1 MVNSHKDFVEKLQD
15 PTYENESKINRQTV
29 DGLKNDIDRL
39 DEEVSNLKMINSEHK
54 KLNGQLR
61 KQIEKLEKELK
72 DKSEASLMKYHT
84 PWLINFYMR
93 SLDI

>member
-1 MVNSHKDFVEKLQD
+1 MTKVDHKEFVNKLQD
-15 PTYENESKINRQTV
+15 QTYENESKINRQTV

-84 PWLINFYMR
+84 P
-93 SLDI
+93 

>member
-1 MVNSHKDFVEKLQD
+1 MTKVDHKEFVNKLQD
-15 PTYENESKINRQTV
+15 QTYENESKINRQTV

-39 DEEVSNLKMINSEHK
+39 DEEVSNLKIINSEHK
-54 KLNGQLR
+54 KLNGELR

-84 PWLINFYMR
+84 P
-93 SLDI
+93 

>member
-1 MVNSHKDFVEKLQD
+1 MTKVDHKEFVNKLQD
-15 PTYENESKINRQTV
+15 QTYENESKINRQTV

-39 DEEVSNLKMINSEHK
+39 DEEVSNLKIINSEHK

-84 PWLINFYMR
+84 P
-93 SLDI
+93 

>member
-1 MVNSHKDFVEKLQD
+1 MTKVDHKEFVNKLQD
-15 PTYENESKINRQTV
+15 QTYENESKINRQTV

-72 DKSEASLMKYHT
+72 DKSEASLIKYHT
-84 PWLINFYMR
+84 P
-93 SLDI
+93 

>member
-1 MVNSHKDFVEKLQD
+1 MVKSHKDFVEQLQD

-39 DEEVSNLKMINSEHK
+39 DEEVRNLKLINADHK
-54 KLNGQLR
+54 TLNGKLR

-72 DKSEASLMKYHT
+72 DKSETSLMKYHT
-84 PWLINFYMR
+84 PWLTNFFIDY
-93 SLDI
+93 LVL

>member
-39 DEEVSNLKMINSEHK
+39 DEEVSNLKIINSEHK
-54 KLNGQLR
+54 KLNGELR

-84 PWLINFYMR
+84 P
-93 SLDI
+93 

>member
-84 PWLINFYMR
+84 P
-93 SLDI
+93 

>member
-1 MVNSHKDFVEKLQD
+1 MTKVDHKEFVNKLQD
-15 PTYENESKINRQTV
+15 QTYENESKINRQTV

-39 DEEVSNLKMINSEHK
+39 DEEVSNLKMINLEHK
-54 KLNGQLR
+54 KLNGELR

-84 PWLINFYMR
+84 P
-93 SLDI
+93 

>member
-15 PTYENESKINRQTV
+15 PTYENENTINRQTV

-84 PWLINFYMR
+84 P
-93 SLDI
+93 